1 MSKAARAVKAA
12 KDAAKKVEHGNTI
25 RSYIRAGRAAPGPPL
40 GPILGQRGI
49 PIGQFCKDFNQK
61 TSHIKDGVPLPCYIH
76 INPDRTYDIEMRTPP
91 SAYLLLQAAGMN
103 RGVHEAGKQVFGKIT
118 LKHVYEIAKIKHQD
132 SPLQDLSLQDVCKQ
146 IIGTCRSVG
155 VQIVRD
161 LDPEEYKQ
169 FLEEVAETRKA
180 LDEKRA
186 LDRLS

>member
-1 MSKAARAVKAA
+1 M
-12 KDAAKKVEHGNTI
+12 
-25 RSYIRAGRAAPGPPL
+25 
-40 GPILGQRGI
+40 
-49 PIGQFCKDFNQK
+49 QFTSFR
-61 TSHIKDGVPLPCYIH
+61 TSH
-76 INPDRTYDIEMRTPP
+76 TYKYTKGANDTII
-91 SAYLLLQAAGMN
+91 ALHFLYLL
-103 RGVHEAGKQVFGKIT
+103 GKQVFGKIT

-186 LDRLS
+186 LDRLSWETSKLCLFSVMLKELKSHQSNMPGFFHRAQESGEYTMLTHVGVQHVYG